1 MECDDL
7 ELPQRE
13 KVFHKLLK
21 QSSSKVFDGWEEFRM
36 DLFRLCGQFA
46 DVEALRDE
54 LRRNIEQE
62 IDKHSGNPSKKY
74 SHERLHEILYEMI
87 QTYGTAEEA
96 EQFIQDHLNIKSFRE
111 KWIHKYMKEQNYE
124 KVIELALEGEKLDQ
138 PYQGLVSRWK
148 KLRYIAY
155 KELSWKEKQVEL
167 AKELLF
173 EGDFEYYHDL
183 KALMTGNQEK
193 FYHGLKQDLKN
204 SKSWRT
210 KSMYLTLIEEENDLD
225 ALLEFVKEN
234 PSNIEEYA
242 EGLVGRF
249 KDEVIEIYH
258 HYIQSATSSSSNR
271 KDYQRVCKIIQ
282 KYKKV
287 AGPKQQENMISR
299 LSDLYKKRPAFVD
312 ELSKI
317 K

>member
-1 MECDDL
+1 
-7 ELPQRE
+7 
-13 KVFHKLLK
+13 
-21 QSSSKVFDGWEEFRM
+21 
-36 DLFRLCGQFA
+36 
-46 DVEALRDE
+46 
-54 LRRNIEQE
+54 
-62 IDKHSGNPSKKY
+62 
-74 SHERLHEILYEMI
+74 
-87 QTYGTAEEA
+87 
-96 EQFIQDHLNIKSFRE
+96 
-111 KWIHKYMKEQNYE
+111 MKEQNYE

-167 AKELLF
+167 AKEFLF

-242 EGLVGRF
+242 EGL
-249 KDEVIEIYH
+249 
-258 HYIQSATSSSSNR
+258 
-271 KDYQRVCKIIQ
+271 
-282 KYKKV
+282 
-287 AGPKQQENMISR
+287 
-299 LSDLYKKRPAFVD
+299 
-312 ELSKI
+312 
-317 K
+317 